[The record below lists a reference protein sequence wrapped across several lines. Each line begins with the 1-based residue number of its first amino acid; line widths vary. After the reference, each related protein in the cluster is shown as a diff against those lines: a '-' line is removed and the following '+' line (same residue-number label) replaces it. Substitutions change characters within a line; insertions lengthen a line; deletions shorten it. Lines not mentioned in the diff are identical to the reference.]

1 MSKGTKK
8 FSQAL
13 FAVVAAATILFA
25 VAACS
30 NTQKIDM
37 TKVTAVIDVRT
48 ADEFASGHLAG
59 ALNIDVEGA
68 DFAGAVASLDKAG
81 TYVLYCRS
89 GHRAGIALDTMKSLG
104 FTKLTNAGAIAD
116 ASTATGLAIVQ

>member
-1 MSKGTKK
+1 
-8 FSQAL
+8 
-13 FAVVAAATILFA
+13 
-25 VAACS
+25 
-30 NTQKIDM
+30 M

-48 ADEFASGHLAG
+48 PDEFASGHLAG

-68 DFAGAVASLDKAG
+68 DFAGAIASLDKTG

-104 FTKLTNAGAIAD
+104 FTNLTNAGAIAD